1 MFSIGHRIKD
11 LMEQKKIDAPELARR
26 IGKTKQAV
34 YAMLEKEDLNTS
46 ILRELSLIFNVPV
59 TYFLSDNNDNMS
71 KEKIDSLNNEIRR
84 LKTEIKRLEETKT
97 SHRDDKALN
106 VSMKFFEAAKEMFRY
121 YNQLQKK

>member
-97 SHRDDKALN
+97 LHRDDKALN